1 VEAKDDL
8 HFTLLGQRRI
18 RRLVLFSRLRVFI
31 SSLSSFRTGISPVV
45 SRLANRRPQSHSL
58 RQSSDRGDCIDRA
71 VERYTRPP
79 TPKILTGETPD
90 TSPCHPNHISKRFLR
105 LETTIL
111 DARGPSTWYP
121 LHGISTYH
129 SALSM
134 RLLCLYHWCS
144 RYLSPFTVYSP
155 SGGA

>member
-1 VEAKDDL
+1 MTS
-8 HFTLLGQRRI
+8 TLP
-18 RRLVLFSRLRVFI
+18 FSVSAESAGWYFSADCVC
-31 SSLSSFRTGISPVV
+31 SSLLCLPSVQV
-45 SRLANRRPQSHSL
+45 SRLLYHDWLIGGLSRTRFDNRLTEGTAS
-58 RQSSDRGDCIDRA
+58 I
-71 VERYTRPP
+71 ERSNATLVHLPL
-79 TPKILTGETPD
+79 KILTGETPD